1 MHDDGVH
8 FFCIQEHRLVGDGKI
23 SDAKAWCQRS
33 KLRLYAE
40 PALETDAEGPLATSA
55 GTAVLAALHIG
66 ARPVDISETI
76 RQVIE
81 GFGGQQVGI
90 DAEWVRARLQVVVID
105 AGFRHGF
112 ALASLY
118 CLHAIGV
125 SGPNVILLEVL
136 AATLDMLGL
145 PWVVGGDWNLS
156 PAELEQS
163 SWLSVVDG
171 AIKASGS
178 STCAGGAGN
187 ELDFFVVSVAFNQGT
202 FALEQVHHAG
212 TSPHVPV
219 LMRISNV
226 SYGHVVQQRIKPKKF
241 PFAGRKFD
249 LSTLKPFP
257 QVSWD
262 WKAGLPC
269 SLPLGDAYSQWVSN
283 VETGLIAAFD
293 IPAHL
298 AGRYRGRAQ
307 GMQLRLVDLD
317 AIHKTKAH
325 ARLSPEARFWKS
337 LRRAAVQVVGK
348 GRSCLAGRTM
358 SSDLARTVL
367 TFVALFVQGA
377 CFWSKAGGPELQD
390 LLCDLLQFHI
400 ADVGNSNARTIEALR
415 FIESHAKEA
424 MNASARAAADSWAAW
439 KLQAYTKGRRA
450 AHAFA

>member
-1 MHDDGVH
+1 MHGDGVH

-156 PAELEQS
+156 PAEL
-163 SWLSVVDG
+163 
-171 AIKASGS
+171 
-178 STCAGGAGN
+178 
-187 ELDFFVVSVAFNQGT
+187 
-202 FALEQVHHAG
+202 
-212 TSPHVPV
+212 
-219 LMRISNV
+219 
-226 SYGHVVQQRIKPKKF
+226 
-241 PFAGRKFD
+241 
-249 LSTLKPFP
+249 
-257 QVSWD
+257 
-262 WKAGLPC
+262 
-269 SLPLGDAYSQWVSN
+269 
-283 VETGLIAAFD
+283 
-293 IPAHL
+293 
-298 AGRYRGRAQ
+298 
-307 GMQLRLVDLD
+307 
-317 AIHKTKAH
+317 
-325 ARLSPEARFWKS
+325 
-337 LRRAAVQVVGK
+337 
-348 GRSCLAGRTM
+348 
-358 SSDLARTVL
+358 
-367 TFVALFVQGA
+367 
-377 CFWSKAGGPELQD
+377 
-390 LLCDLLQFHI
+390 
-400 ADVGNSNARTIEALR
+400 
-415 FIESHAKEA
+415 
-424 MNASARAAADSWAAW
+424 
-439 KLQAYTKGRRA
+439 
-450 AHAFA
+450 